1 MQLASLAKGKTVIEN
16 VAKEPEIVD
25 LANYINEMGG
35 KVTGGTDTITIHG
48 VEKLRGVE
56 HSIIPDRIE
65 AGTLIIVAITRGDVF
80 VRDAVKEHMTSLIYK
95 LEEMGVNLDFKK
107 MV

>member
-1 MQLASLAKGKTVIEN
+1 MQLKTLLWLLPLAKGKTVIEN

-35 KVTGGTDTITIHG
+35 KVTGAGTDTITIHG

-56 HSIIPDRIE
+56 HSIIPDRI
-65 AGTLIIVAITRGDVF
+65 GSRYPYHSCCNYTW
-80 VRDAVKEHMTSLIYK
+80 
-95 LEEMGVNLDFKK
+95 
-107 MV
+107 

>member
-1 MQLASLAKGKTVIEN
+1 MDFPSVGATQNIIMVASLAKGKTVIEN

-35 KVTGGTDTITIHG
+35 KVTGAGTDTITIHG

-65 AGTLIIVAITRGDVF
+65 AGTLIIGWRNYTW
-80 VRDAVKEHMTSLIYK
+80 
-95 LEEMGVNLDFKK
+95 
-107 MV
+107 